1 MTYDLGRP
9 VRSGMNVALKHLRM
23 QQQEEEG
30 ERHRIVIQH
39 FLEAITDRGLP
50 QHPPLCQWRTSI
62 RRQVN
67 SRYTDGY
74 ETGPGSA

>member
-1 MTYDLGRP
+1 MQKMSVIGGP
-9 VRSGMNVALKHLRM
+9 VFEIFKEEDGIG
-23 QQQEEEG
+23 EEEG